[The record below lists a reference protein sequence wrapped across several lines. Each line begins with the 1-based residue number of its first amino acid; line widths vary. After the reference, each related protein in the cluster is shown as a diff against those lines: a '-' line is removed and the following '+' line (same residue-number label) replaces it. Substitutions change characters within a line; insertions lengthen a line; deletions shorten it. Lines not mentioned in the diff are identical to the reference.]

1 MRCCSGSRKGEP
13 SRRSVL
19 RYGVIGGLALP
30 LAQLGHLL
38 AYWVRY
44 GEGALRLQASGVHGY
59 FPATIQTSLA
69 LLGTLLLSF
78 LLLIG
83 LGRSLGGR
91 CYGQSLE
98 PGWPVASSALT
109 LLIVQLLA
117 FVAQEY
123 AEALLQQS
131 RAPALLPLA
140 AYGVMGQLPVA
151 MVAAVTLAW
160 TTRRARHAI
169 ASLCRSGAVAIR
181 PTPTTA
187 LPCLRPQ
194 PLAEVAP
201 IGSVLAV
208 AAKRGPPSPPSC
220 APST

>member
-1 MRCCSGSRKGEP
+1 MRCCSGSRGGNP
-13 SRRSVL
+13 SRRSML

-38 AYWVRY
+38 AYWMRY

-59 FPATIQTSLA
+59 FPATAETSLA
-69 LLGTLLLSF
+69 LLGSLLVTF

-83 LGRSLGGR
+83 LGRAWNGR
-91 CYGQSLE
+91 GQPLE
-98 PGWPVASSALT
+98 PGWSVASSALT
-109 LLIVQLLA
+109 LFVVQLLA
-117 FVAQEY
+117 FVGQEH
-123 AEALLQQS
+123 AEALFQQG
-131 RAPALLPLA
+131 RVPALVPLA
-140 AYGVMGQLPVA
+140 AYGAMGQLPVA
-151 MVAAVTLAW
+151 LVAAVALAW
-160 TTRRARHAI
+160 ATRRARHAI
-169 ASLCRSGAVAIR
+169 ASLRRSRAVAIR
-181 PTPTTA
+181 PSPTTA

-194 PLAEVAP
+194 PLAAVVL